1 MYSWLSIQDEKQFET
16 LTCLTPDLQTG
27 AIRSYVGVTPMD
39 ENIKLCT
46 FAITETVDGF
56 TFDYLENSVLSFVSV
71 DLANFLAPK
80 INAEFL
86 PVEIEYPAQFTK
98 RYVLMHL
105 FDRID
110 AIDREQSD
118 FSEHSEAL
126 GGGISRVRKLV
137 LNETLINGKPAFVL
151 NELCGIFFR
160 RDLCEEIEAAGFK
173 GLGFEP
179 SEVAT
184 FGV

>member
-1 MYSWLSIQDEKQFET
+1 MN
-16 LTCLTPDLQTG
+16 
-27 AIRSYVGVTPMD
+27 
-39 ENIKLCT
+39 ENINLCT
-46 FAITETVDGF
+46 FALEDNADDF
-56 TFDYLENSVLSFVSV
+56 TFDYLKNSVLSFVSV
-71 DLANFLAPK
+71 ELANFLAPK

-86 PVEIEYPAQFTK
+86 PVQIEYPAQFTK

-105 FDRID
+105 FDHID

-137 LNETLINGKPAFVL
+137 LNETLIDGKPAFVL

-160 RDLCEEIEAAGFK
+160 LDLCEEIEAAGFK